1 MLYKKIEAEKYIIY
15 LIMMLIIM
23 QGNSVYVYIT
33 NSNQFLI
40 IGVMILLL
48 FLCYLQRKILI
59 TENLKVFYY
68 YSLYRWGAF
77 LYIIMK
83 PSLLFLTICFC
94 LFLLFENKKI

>member
-1 MLYKKIEAEKYIIY
+1 MKKYMLYKKIEAEKYIIY

-59 TENLKVFYY
+59 TENLKVFLLLFSVSMGSL
-68 YSLYRWGAF
+68 SLYNYETP
-77 LYIIMK
+77 LYY
-83 PSLLFLTICFC
+83 F
-94 LFLLFENKKI
+94 